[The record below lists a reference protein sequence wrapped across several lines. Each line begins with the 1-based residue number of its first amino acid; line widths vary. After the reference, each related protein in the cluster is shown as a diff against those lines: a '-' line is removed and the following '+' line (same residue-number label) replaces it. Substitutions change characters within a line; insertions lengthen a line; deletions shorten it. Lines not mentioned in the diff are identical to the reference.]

1 MKERVR
7 AIVATNAFGMGID
20 KPNVRLVVH
29 YAMPGTLEAYYQ
41 EAGRAG
47 RDGQSADCF
56 LLHAFQD
63 RFTHEFFIKGSY
75 PEREIVES
83 VYQVMRGAASETG
96 AVGLSAEEIA
106 TRVRGKVNA
115 REIEGALRIL
125 ASAGAYRR
133 QPDNASRVLV
143 RLLATPQRIKREL
156 GGGTESLELGLL
168 RSLWRVAG
176 ASLEQGA
183 AVDLDGLPPAFG
195 GASGATQILDALQ
208 ARQFVEWSRLG
219 GGTFLEKPRQGLEA
233 FTIDWATLDRRRRAE
248 LAKLDAMQQYAYL
261 KTCRRSFVLRYFG
274 DPAARPHCGGCDVC
288 LGTTVA
294 VSTPATAR
302 SGARSKQRSRSQP
315 RRSAASPEPEE
326 ITLSPAD
333 GMLLDRLRTLRRTI
347 AREEQVPAY
356 VVFADRTLAE
366 MAARRPRTTTAL
378 AGIRGVGP
386 TKLERYGERFLA
398 ILRDADGTEA
408 A

>member
-1 MKERVR
+1 
-7 AIVATNAFGMGID
+7 MGID
-20 KPNVRLVVH
+20 KPNVRLVAH

-47 RDGQSADCF
+47 RDGQPADCF

-75 PEREIVES
+75 PEREVVES
-83 VYQVMRGAASETG
+83 VYQVMRRAASNE
-96 AVGLSAEEIA
+96 GLVDLTAEKIA

-133 QPDNASRVLV
+133 VPENGSRVLV

-156 GGGTESLELGLL
+156 GGETESLELGLL
-168 RSLWRVAG
+168 RALWRVAG
-176 ASLEQGA
+176 AALEQGA
-183 AVDLDGLPPAFG
+183 PIDLDGLPPAFG
-195 GASGATQILDALQ
+195 GASGAMQLLDALQ
-208 ARQFVEWSRLG
+208 GRQFVEWKRLG
-219 GGTFLEKPRQGLEA
+219 GGTFLDKPHQALDA
-233 FTIDWATLDRRRRAE
+233 FAIDWSTLDRRRRAE

-261 KTCRRSFVLRYFG
+261 KTCRRGFVLRYFG
-274 DPAARPHCGGCDVC
+274 DPAARPQCGGCDVC
-288 LGTTVA
+288 LGTRVA
-294 VSTPATAR
+294 ISNASAR
-302 SGARSKQRSRSQP
+302 GQDAGRGTQRGRSEP
-315 RRSAASPEPEE
+315 RRGTASLQSDE

-333 GMLLDRLRTLRRTI
+333 GMLLDKLRTLRRAI
-347 AREEQVPAY
+347 AKEEQVPAY

-366 MAARRPRTTTAL
+366 MAARRPRTTAAL

-386 TKLERYGERFLA
+386 VKLERYGERFLA
-398 ILRDADGTEA
+398 VLRTADGTEA